1 MNVSRETSAT
11 SFVDMFHVEQ
21 ERVTALLRRSKS
33 IGRATI
39 PPPFCATFVISL
51 SRYAALLERPELR
64 RTIIASVIGRLPI
77 GILGLAILLATQAAS
92 GSFGHAGAVAA
103 CYLAGLA
110 AMAPVLGRIIDRT
123 GPSIILL
130 ACAALFPAALVALV
144 LALHLGAPAWTA
156 FPLAALA
163 GASFPPIT
171 VCLRTFLRRRL
182 ADEAQLATAYSLE
195 SVLIEVI
202 FIIGPMLV
210 ALFVAYLS
218 ASGAVLFAAACGFT
232 GTLLFRRSPVLAHW
246 HIERR
251 HAGTLFGPLAVR
263 GFVPLLAVILAYSGA
278 FGLLEIGVTA
288 FAAEAGVP
296 ALAGLILGLMSV
308 GSAFGGLAYGSRN
321 WHLRLPEQFAL
332 MLLLMGAGIAALS
345 LITNAALFVVLGVV
359 AGIVMA
365 PALIIQSMLVAK
377 TAPPQ
382 YATEA
387 FTWSTSCLLTG
398 VGLGLGAGGWILEHA
413 NSAAV
418 FGAAGAV
425 SLGAAALAYTSLRKP

>member
-1 MNVSRETSAT
+1 
-11 SFVDMFHVEQ
+11 
-21 ERVTALLRRSKS
+21 
-33 IGRATI
+33 
-39 PPPFCATFVISL
+39 VISL
-51 SRYAALLERPELR
+51 ARYATLLEQAELR

-110 AMAPVLGRIIDRT
+110 AMAPVLGRVIDRT
-123 GPSIILL
+123 GPSRILL
-130 ACAALFPAALVALV
+130 ACAVLFPATLLTLVA
-144 LALHLGAPAWTA
+144 ALYYGAPAWTA
-156 FPLAALA
+156 FVLSALA

-171 VCLRTFLRRRL
+171 VCLRTFLRQRP
-182 ADEAQLATAYSLE
+182 AEEAQLATAYSLE
-195 SVLIEVI
+195 SVLIEII
-202 FIIGPMLV
+202 FIVGPMLV

-218 ASGAVLFAAACGFT
+218 AGAAVLFAAACGFA

-246 HIERR
+246 RIEQR
-251 HAGTLFGPLAVR
+251 HAASLVGPLSVR

-288 FAAEAGVP
+288 FAAEAGKP

-321 WHLRLPEQFAL
+321 WRLQLPQQFSL
-332 MLLLMGAGIAALS
+332 MLLLMGLGIAALS
-345 LITNAALFVVLGVV
+345 LIGNAIVFVVLGVV
-359 AGIVMA
+359 AGVVMA

-377 TAPPQ
+377 IAPPQ

-398 VGLGLGAGGWILEHA
+398 VGLGLAAGGLLLEGA
-413 NSAAV
+413 DPAAV
-418 FGAAGAV
+418 FGTAGAV
-425 SLGAAALAYTSLRKP
+425 STAAAVLAYTTLRRA